1 MNQKWFEFAAKQG
14 ATIDNDQVVAWG
26 NSEPSAYSVDRTCI
40 CDLSPLG
47 VIRASGEEAQSF
59 LHGQFTNDLG
69 QVTPTTGQLS
79 SYCNPKGRV
88 LSIFHIYQE
97 DDSYCLVLPR
107 DVIEA
112 TINKLNMF
120 RLMAK
125 VDMSDESD
133 ERVLFG
139 IAGGDTESVLGDLDI
154 VVPKEI
160 NCCIQDK
167 EITLIRLPSE
177 STRVLLVS
185 SADAAIPVWEQLSAR
200 LPIATS
206 GLWDLHDIHSGIPKV
221 IAGTSETFIPQM
233 VNLELI
239 DGVNFSKG
247 CYPGQEVVARTHY
260 LGKPNRRMYRVHVA
274 DANAPEPGTN
284 IFSPEDETQPVGKI
298 VTAQKISSGTSAL
311 AVLRTEKKDDENLHL
326 GSVTGPKISVQSLP
340 YSMETKPE

>member
-1 MNQKWFEFAAKQG
+1 MNKKWSEFAAKQG
-14 ATIDNDQVVAWG
+14 ATIENDQVVTWG
-26 NSEPSAYSVDRTCI
+26 DSEPPVYSIDGTCV
-40 CDLSPLG
+40 CELSPLG
-47 VIRASGEEAQSF
+47 MIHVSGEDAQSF
-59 LHGQFTNDLG
+59 LHGQFTNDLS
-69 QVTPTTGQLS
+69 QVTSTAGQLS
-79 SYCNPKGRV
+79 SYCNPKGRI

-97 DDSYCLVLPR
+97 DGGYCLILPR

-112 TINKLNMF
+112 TVNKLNMF

-125 VDMSDESD
+125 VDISDESD

-139 IAGGDTESVLGDLDI
+139 IAGSDIESALGDLNI
-154 VVPKEI
+154 TIPKEI
-160 NCCIQDK
+160 NCCIQDQ

-177 STRVLLVS
+177 STRILLVS
-185 SADAAIPVWEQLSAR
+185 SADSAIPVWDRLSAR

-221 IAGTSETFIPQM
+221 TADTSETFIPQM

-274 DANAPEPGTN
+274 DADAPEPGTN

-298 VTAQKISSGTSAL
+298 VTAQKISNGTSAL

-340 YSMETKPE
+340 YSLETKPE